1 MPDNEKPRRVVRE
14 QLDLPSNSHKA
25 RNAEETTDESRSKA
39 SVKKEEPQLPVKKT
53 DKVTT
58 GKVIKRKRGTGAKMK
73 EAFFG
78 EDVQDVGDYVVY
90 DVAIP
95 AAKNLV
101 FDLFKEGLLGSIEM
115 VLFGGRT
122 NRRNTYRSGGRSYT
136 SYGDYFK
143 DDGRGRGRDSSRDR
157 DGRRELSRSGR
168 SRHDFD
174 EIIFESRGEA
184 EEVLDRLVDL
194 IIDYGMVAVADF
206 YDAAGI
212 SSTFADNDW
221 GWTNL
226 SSANVTRVRGGYLI
240 NLPKTQPL
248 K

>member
-1 MPDNEKPRRVVRE
+1 MLDDKYEKETRE
-14 QLDLPSNSHKA
+14 QLRRELPSNSHKS
-25 RNAEETTDESRSKA
+25 RNPEIADSTEKPKAKKDELS
-39 SVKKEEPQLPVKKT
+39 LPTKKT
-53 DKVTT
+53 EKITT
-58 GKVIKRKRGTGAKMK
+58 GKVIKRKRGAGAKLK

-115 VLFGGRT
+115 VLFGGKT
-122 NRRNTYRSGGRSYT
+122 NRRNLYRSGGRSFT
-136 SYGDYFK
+136 SYGDYYK
-143 DDGRGRGRDSSRDR
+143 DDGRGRSRDR
-157 DGRRELSRSGR
+157 DGRRELSRTGR
-168 SRHDFD
+168 ARHDFD

-184 EEVLDRLVDL
+184 EEVLSHMVDL
-194 IIDYGMVAVADF
+194 TIEYGMVAVADF

-212 SSTFADNDW
+212 STSFADNDW
-221 GWTNL
+221 GWTSL
-226 SSANVTRVRGGYLI
+226 ASASVSRVRGGYLI

>member
-1 MPDNEKPRRVVRE
+1 MPDNQKIRE
-14 QLDLPSNSHKA
+14 TRQPIELPSNSHKS
-25 RNAEETTDESRSKA
+25 RKPET
-39 SVKKEEPQLPVKKT
+39 PVTPKPKGNQDDSNIAPVRKT
-53 DKVTT
+53 ERITT
-58 GKVIKRKRGTGAKMK
+58 GKVIKRKRGAGAKLK

-122 NRRNTYRSGGRSYT
+122 NRRNTHRHGGRSYT
-136 SYGDYFK
+136 SYGDYFR
-143 DDGRGRGRDSSRDR
+143 DDGRGRGSSRDR
-157 DGRRELSRSGR
+157 DGRRELSRTGR

-184 EEVLDRLVDL
+184 EEVLSHMVDL

-212 SSTFADNDW
+212 TTSFSDNDW

-226 SSANVTRVRGGYLI
+226 SSAYVSRVRGGYMI